1 MQLLARGLAWLLR
14 ATLGLCAL
22 ALVLAALYVSLGR
35 ELVPLLAEYRLE
47 VEDKART
54 ALHMPVRI
62 GELEGSWQ
70 GFAPLLTAH
79 DVDLGEGASALQL
92 EQVRVVPD
100 VLGSLA
106 ARQLRIARLEL
117 DGLQVVLTEDADGC
131 WALKG
136 LPLTQPKAD
145 VDLAQALR
153 QLQVVR
159 RISLLNSQVTLQAFE
174 QPARTLTYV
183 NLSLLNGSL
192 RQRLDGRLLLPD
204 GQPLALQVRTRLQA
218 ERWQDAQADIYL
230 SLPQSDW
237 APWLPPKVL
246 AQWRVQQLQLQ
257 LGGEVWLKWARGAV
271 QRAVGRLHAPQL
283 QAGLAGRD
291 AVTLENLALNAYF
304 TRTATGFNF
313 LLDDL
318 AFSRDGQRWG
328 DARLALTQ
336 QAESAELQEQW
347 QLSADRLDL
356 APLQPLVAALAP
368 LPDNALALL
377 NQVKPHGTLRN
388 VQLDYRPRLGDSKRL
403 QFAANLQQI
412 GFAAYQGAPAV
423 ENVSGSITGDL
434 GQGELRLHAEQF
446 SLHFEH
452 LFPQPWRYKKASARL
467 TWQLDEQA
475 FTLRSPYLQMLGDE
489 GAVAGDFL
497 IRLNRDPAEEDY
509 MDLRVGL
516 RNGDARFTEKYLPSR
531 SSGMSR
537 ELDTWLK
544 QAIRGGA
551 VDEGYF
557 QYQGSLHKA
566 ADDSARSISLFF
578 AVRDAELAFQPGWPS
593 LQAARGRV
601 LIEDSGVR
609 VELAEGRILDSQ
621 VVNAQAVIAT
631 ALPGQVPRLK
641 LTSDL
646 NSSLRDALQILQQVP
661 IGTASTFAGW
671 SGEGALAGKL
681 SLDLPLRKGL
691 PPEVVVDFATE
702 NAQLNLTNPAL
713 QFTQLQGAFRYNS
726 ASGLSAPDIRAQL
739 LGHAVRAKALAEGS
753 RGKARSRIEARGQI
767 AVPELTAWLG
777 VTQPVPVSGLLPY
790 RLNLILEGADRQL
803 RVSSSLKGAVVDL
816 PAPFGKAAAD
826 ERDTQ
831 WRMSLGG
838 REQRYWLDYA
848 ELLSLSF
855 AAAPGQFGQGRG
867 ELRLADGPARLPT
880 TPGLRVRGRV
890 AELDWSA
897 WQQALKPY
905 SALPK
910 DDAQQLFK
918 DAQLQVA
925 QFNGFGISL
934 QALEVGVSREAA
946 GWSVSLDSAQLK
958 GRVGLPSSS
967 DQPIVLALDYLR
979 FPAAKAKAEG
989 EAKVDTPDPLATFDP
1004 RGFPALDVRIA
1015 EVYQGVEPLG
1025 GWSFKARPASAGVQF
1040 SELDLNLKGLNIAGR
1055 ASWQHACAGVRST
1068 YQGRLAG
1075 ADLADVLIA
1084 WGFAPT
1090 ATSRSFRL
1098 DVDGHWPGSPAWFA
1112 LKRFSGTL
1120 DASLRKGQFS
1130 EVEGP
1135 ASALRVFGLLNFNSI
1150 GRRLRLDFSDLLG
1163 KGLSYDRVKGVLVA
1177 DSGVFLTRE
1186 PITLTGPSSNLE
1198 LNGTLD
1204 IANDRID
1211 AKLLVTL
1218 PVTNNLPLAALIVGA
1233 PAIGGAL
1240 FVADKLLGD
1249 RVARFATVQYGVK
1262 GDWQNPDIS
1271 FDKPFEKPQ

>member
-1 MQLLARGLAWLLR
+1 MQLLARGFAWLLR

-54 ALHMPVRI
+54 ALHMPLRL

-79 DVDLGEGASALQL
+79 DVDLGEGATALQL
-92 EQVRVVPD
+92 EQVRMVPD
-100 VLGSLA
+100 VLGSLM
-106 ARQLRIARLEL
+106 ARQVRIARLEL
-117 DGLQVVLTEDADGC
+117 DGLQVVLTEDAEGR
-131 WALKG
+131 WTLKG
-136 LPLTQPKAD
+136 LPLAKPEVELD
-145 VDLAQALR
+145 VAKTLR
-153 QLQVVR
+153 QLQVVK
-159 RISLLNSQVTLQAFE
+159 RISLLNSQVTLQAYE

-183 NLSLLNGSL
+183 NLSLLNGTV

-204 GQPLALQVRTRLQA
+204 GQPLALQVRTRMQA
-218 ERWQDAQADIYL
+218 ERWQDLQADVYL

-246 AQWRVQQLQLQ
+246 AQWRVQQLQV
-257 LGGEVWLKWARGAV
+257 GGEVWLKWAEGAV
-271 QRAVGRLHAPQL
+271 QRAVSRLHAPQL

-291 AVTLENLALNAYF
+291 AVTLDNLALNAYF
-304 TRTATGFNF
+304 TRTASGFNV

-356 APLQPLVAALAP
+356 APLQPLVTALAP

-377 NQVKPHGTLRN
+377 NQLKPHGALRN
-388 VQLDYRPRLGDSKRL
+388 IQLDVRPGLTDSKRV
-403 QFAANLQQI
+403 QFAANLQQV
-412 GFAAYQGAPAV
+412 GFAAYLGSPAV
-423 ENVSGSITGDL
+423 ENVSGSIAGDL
-434 GQGELRLHAEQF
+434 GQGELRLQAEHF
-446 SLHFEH
+446 SLHLET
-452 LFPQPWRYKKASARL
+452 LFPQPWRYEKASARL
-467 TWQLDEQA
+467 TWQLDEHA
-475 FTLRSPYLQMLGDE
+475 FTLRSPYLQVLGEE
-489 GAVAGDFL
+489 GPVAGDFL
-497 IRLNRDPAEEDY
+497 IRLRRYPAEEDY

-531 SSGMSR
+531 SLGMSPQ
-537 ELDTWLK
+537 LDAWLK

-557 QYQGSLHKA
+557 QYQGSLNKGA
-566 ADDSARSISLFF
+566 ENSARSISLFF

-593 LQAARGRV
+593 LQAARGQV
-601 LIEDSGVR
+601 LVEDSGVR

-631 ALPGQVPRLK
+631 ALPGQIPRLK
-641 LTSDL
+641 LTADL
-646 NSSLRDALQILQQVP
+646 NSSLRDALQILQQAP

-713 QFTQLQGAFRYNS
+713 QFTQLQGAFRYDT

-790 RLNLILEGADRQL
+790 RLNLILEGADSQL

-838 REQRYWLDYA
+838 AERRYWLDYA

-855 AAAPGQFGQGRG
+855 ASAPGQFSQGRG
-867 ELRLADGPARLPT
+867 ELRLADGPASLPT

-897 WQQALKPY
+897 WQQALQPY
-905 SALPK
+905 AALPK
-910 DDAQQLFK
+910 NDAQQLFK

-946 GWSVSLDSAQLK
+946 AWSVSLDSAQLK

-979 FPAAKAKAEG
+979 FPAAKAKVEG

-1004 RGFPALDVRIA
+1004 RGFPALDVRIT
-1015 EVYQGVEPLG
+1015 EVFQGIEPLG
-1025 GWSFKARPASAGVQF
+1025 GWSFKARPVSAGVQF

-1055 ASWQHACAGVRST
+1055 ASWQQAGDGVRST

-1090 ATSRSFRL
+1090 ATSRSFHL

-1163 KGLSYDRVKGVLVA
+1163 KGLSYDRVKGVLEA

-1240 FVADKLLGD
+1240 FVVDKLLGD
-1249 RVARFATVQYGVK
+1249 RVARFATVQYDVK

-1271 FDKPFEKPQ
+1271 FDKPFERPQ